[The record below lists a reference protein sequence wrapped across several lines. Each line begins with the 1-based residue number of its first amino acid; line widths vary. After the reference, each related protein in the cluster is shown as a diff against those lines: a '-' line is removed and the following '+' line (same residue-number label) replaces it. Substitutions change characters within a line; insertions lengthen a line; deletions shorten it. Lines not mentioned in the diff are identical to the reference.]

1 VFQERIVAI
10 TSGLTPQVG
19 SVAAHQQA
27 YGVVYGE
34 LNRQAAYWAYINDF
48 RFLAVMSLAC
58 LPLCFLF
65 KKVAARNGAVA
76 AH

>member
-1 VFQERIVAI
+1 M
-10 TSGLTPQVG
+10 
-19 SVAAHQQA
+19 
-27 YGVVYGE
+27 VYGE

-48 RFLAVMSLAC
+48 RFLAVMCLAC

-65 KKVAARNGAVA
+65 KKVAAKKGAVA

>member
-1 VFQERIVAI
+1 MLGQFGGTLQ
-10 TSGLTPQVG
+10 SDGY
-19 SVAAHQQA
+19 SV
-27 YGVVYGE
+27 YDKIGDEGM
-34 LNRQAAYWAYINDF
+34 RFAAYWAYINDF

-65 KKVAARNGAVA
+65 RKVAARKGAVA